1 MFKLSQN
8 RLTEEVAG
16 KEKQHNSFQTEIT
29 KALHKYFENRR
40 RVREEENRTVAIKNS
55 KCNKGSNFF

>member
-1 MFKLSQN
+1 MFKLNQN
-8 RLTEEVAG
+8 RLTEERAG

-40 RVREEENRTVAIKNS
+40 RGKQNS
-55 KCNKGSNFF
+55 CNQEQ